1 MRLLCARAL
10 RGLSA
15 SSAALL
21 GALLLIVAGSL
32 ISGVQAQIQMPP
44 FVDAV
49 TPNSGLLAGGERI
62 VITVDA
68 HGREVTE
75 VSFGTK
81 RATIISK
88 TQQDVGRTVYTLVT
102 VTAPPGDALGKV
114 NVTVKTDWGTSPVE
128 FNSTASDYTYK
139 AAQQQGNNNANNNT
153 NNAGAGTRDPLNDPQ
168 VRALVSAQASALRRV
183 TSTSMDAVHR
193 RLEMLHED
201 DVPDVVNG
209 LSVSGNS
216 YSMPSDVRFYE
227 DPLMRNATS
236 GLAAQAINRNAEMPR
251 MKPAQQTKPPQ
262 PLQEAPY
269 KIWVSGNLFFGG
281 GQGNTM
287 SGAGKIKY
295 ALSGIAAGFDT
306 DLMPDLKGG
315 FAVNIGDDNADLGT
329 EGGRIAN
336 RNIGGSLYGSWR
348 VASGIHLDGTMG
360 YGYLT
365 TTSRR
370 VDTIAPA
377 IYSGDR
383 SGHGFNGSLALS
395 YDYKYDAVK
404 LATYLRADATYAT
417 LGSYTE
423 TGGANALSFSSA
435 SVTGQ
440 SMALGMRGE
449 YPLEQEWGTLVPFGR
464 AEYRRLFSGA
474 LNQTMSYTDTP
485 TTRYQLANSSF
496 DKDVLMGSLGLEA
509 RAGRDLSARMEY
521 LVTGGVGGLHGQ
533 GLRGSVRLGF

>member
-1 MRLLCARAL
+1 MVVASAL
-10 RGLSA
+10 VS
-15 SSAALL
+15 
-21 GALLLIVAGSL
+21 GA
-32 ISGVQAQIQMPP
+32 QAQMQIIP
-44 FVDAV
+44 FVDGV
-49 TPNSGLLAGGERI
+49 TPNSGSVAGGERI
-62 VITVDA
+62 VIKVDA
-68 HGREVTE
+68 HGREVTDIF
-75 VSFGTK
+75 FGTK
-81 RATIISK
+81 RANIISK
-88 TQQDVGRTVYTLVT
+88 TNPTEGITVYTMVT
-102 VTAPPGDALGKV
+102 VTAPPGDAPGKV
-114 NVTVKTDWGTSPVE
+114 NVTARTDWGTSPIPG
-128 FNSTASDYTYK
+128 NSDVTDYTYR
-139 AAQQQGNNNANNNT
+139 AAQQQGGNNNV
-153 NNAGAGTRDPLNDPQ
+153 NNAPGNAARDPLNDPQ

-216 YSMPSDVRFYE
+216 YSTPSDVRFYE
-227 DPLMRNATS
+227 DPLMRNATT

-295 ALSGIAAGFDT
+295 ALSGIAAGFDM

-423 TGGANALSFSSA
+423 TGGANALSFNSA

-485 TTRYQLANSSF
+485 GTTYQLANASF

-533 GLRGSVRLGF
+533 GLRGSLRLGF